1 MNFIAKRSLPL
12 MLGCALGSAWGNPTG
27 PTVVN
32 GSALVSNPSAS
43 VLQVV
48 NTPGTI
54 INWQG
59 FSIGNAQTTR
69 FVQSNAASA
78 VLNRDLGGL
87 RSDILGR
94 LESNGRVFLVN
105 PNGILFG
112 GSSVVDVAGLI
123 ASTRDITNAN
133 FLAGNYHFQG
143 SGAGDITVQT
153 GASITTA
160 TYSPTG
166 GQVWLLARNVT
177 QEAGST
183 ITVPQG
189 QVVLAAGND
198 VLVGQNSLGQ
208 MTFSVNTSGGETLD
222 SLGTIAADRGA
233 VGLFADIV
241 NHRGTINAPN
251 ASVSL
256 HGGSRVDVSP
266 EASINA
272 DGADGRIT
280 FRSNDVRVYPSGRTH
295 AVNGEVVFDQYQPS
309 QYSEGVLRT
318 HGTTVLNT
326 SELFA
331 VYRNNDGHYALRIAV
346 NCSTS
351 LCVYETVFDSAG
363 TLLSGP
369 TVVATT
375 AATGDRAV
383 AAAAAVSGLSSYYP
397 GYLCALHCSTPVQV
411 STAAGGIVEVRSLLP
426 AQSATHMRFLAANGN
441 VLATKGNAEFQ
452 YWISPAPLP
461 DGNVVVLRRDAT
473 GASPNQMAR
482 HLFQANGTEIGMPT
496 TVPQGSFATGFRTE
510 GFLHPTPDG
519 GFNWVTTVIGGGLAN
534 LTFATQR
541 FAKVVAAYTPG
552 NAPVAGQAG
561 LAASFVTT
569 PGVPAGTQSAPP
581 PPPPAPPPSNTG
593 SGGGGAT
600 FGGVAGCNSAV
611 CAEDVRA
618 AVAVTSAITA
628 AQDVGSGPI
637 GGDAAARA
645 VAALAEARAANA
657 SVSGNAEAALVLRD
671 YGELGRLQGEV
682 KAALEASPGS
692 ASEIAAGYEAALQR
706 FLDRE
711 TIIQQLG
718 VSRTNPGEMTV
729 VDAVLNMSPVE
740 RRAFAQNIAD
750 RQLVGSD

>member
-12 MLGCALGSAWGNPTG
+12 MLGCALGSAWGNPAG

-54 INWQG
+54 INWQS

-94 LESNGRVFLVN
+94 LESNGRVFLIN

-123 ASTRDITNAN
+123 ASTRDISNAN
-133 FLAGNYHFQG
+133 FLAGNYLFQG
-143 SGAGDITVQT
+143 SGAGDITVQS

-160 TYSPTG
+160 TYSPSG
-166 GQVWLLARNVT
+166 GQVWLLARNLT

-208 MTFSVNTSGGETLD
+208 MTFAVNTSGGETIE

-241 NHRGTINAPN
+241 NHRGTINAPSG
-251 ASVSL
+251 SVYL
-256 HGGSRVDVSP
+256 HGGNRVEVSP
-266 EASINA
+266 QATINA
-272 DGADGRIT
+272 NGADGRIT
-280 FRSNDVRVYPSGRTH
+280 FRSNDVRVYPSGRVR
-295 AVNGEVVFDQYQPS
+295 AVDGQVTFDQYQPS
-309 QYSEGVLRT
+309 QYSTGSVQVPVAERT
-318 HGTTVLNT
+318 GSGAYSFH
-326 SELFA
+326 A
-331 VYRNNDGHYALRIAV
+331 VSLLDDSHYAVRLISGSINVEEMILSPSGA
-346 NCSTS
+346 
-351 LCVYETVFDSAG
+351 LI
-363 TLLSGP
+363 SGP
-369 TVVATT
+369 TVISSHGTLQSALAGATAGFDTYFGGLVFSLTGPHRVPTASGGAIEREFDQNLQGHILRFLASNGSVLATQSGLAVTWGSVAPLADGTVVAQRVDS
-375 AATGDRAV
+375 AANPIVFERIRFTGAGTQIGTPTPLDAFSFASGVLYPTIAGGFTWVTNSVQNVSHVRNVVTQTFSKVVAPYSPSGAPV
-383 AAAAAVSGLSSYYP
+383 VGQAGAAAA
-397 GYLCALHCSTPVQV
+397 
-411 STAAGGIVEVRSLLP
+411 
-426 AQSATHMRFLAANGN
+426 
-441 VLATKGNAEFQ
+441 
-452 YWISPAPLP
+452 
-461 DGNVVVLRRDAT
+461 
-473 GASPNQMAR
+473 
-482 HLFQANGTEIGMPT
+482 
-496 TVPQGSFATGFRTE
+496 FA
-510 GFLHPTPDG
+510 
-519 GFNWVTTVIGGGLAN
+519 
-534 LTFATQR
+534 
-541 FAKVVAAYTPG
+541 
-552 NAPVAGQAG
+552 
-561 LAASFVTT
+561 TT
-569 PGVPAGTQSAPP
+569 PGVASGSDAPP
-581 PPPPAPPPSNTG
+581 PPPPPPPSP
-593 SGGGGAT
+593 GGVT

-729 VDAVLNMSPVE
+729 VDAVLNMSPEE